1 MITCYSLRLF
11 QVMKGLL
18 GFRIGFLGLDFLGIS
33 KGDDNL
39 TIIRFNYKVSPYS
52 FSGVCVCAY
61 AHCKEIRIPSCQR
74 FRNTVVGE
82 NGTAAVVA
90 IAFAE

>member
-52 FSGVCVCAY
+52 FSGVCVCVRM
-61 AHCKEIRIPSCQR
+61 RIVR
-74 FRNTVVGE
+74 K
-82 NGTAAVVA
+82 
-90 IAFAE
+90 